1 MDFSDKTIA
10 ITGAGKGIGREIA
23 VQLSKL
29 GAQIVSMA
37 RTETDLQSLCEEVGG
52 RYIVVD
58 LADAA
63 AAREAARDAM
73 PADFLVNCAGTN
85 ILQSFLE
92 VSADDFDQVIAVNLR
107 AAMIVSQEFAAHRIS
122 NGGGGAIVQVSS
134 MSSFV
139 GFADHSTYCA
149 SKGGLDAMS
158 RVMANELGQHGIRVN
173 CVNPI
178 ITLTELAAEAWSDPA
193 KSGPVLDRMP
203 IRRFAETG
211 DIAGIVAFLLSD
223 ASAMINGHSIPVDGG
238 FLSR

>member
-1 MDFSDKTIA
+1 MGFTNKTVA

-23 VQLSKL
+23 LRLSKM
-29 GAQIVSMA
+29 GAQIVSMG
-37 RTETDLQSLCEEVGG
+37 RTEADLQSLFDEVGG

-92 VSADDFDQVIAVNLR
+92 VSADDFDRIIAINLR
-107 AAMIVSQEFAAHRIS
+107 AAMIVSQEFAAHRIA

-134 MSSFV
+134 MSAFI
-139 GFADHSTYCA
+139 GWADHAAYCA

-158 RVMANELGQHGIRVN
+158 RVMANELGEHGIRVN

-178 ITLTELAAEAWSDPA
+178 ITMTDLAAEAWSDPA

-223 ASAMINGHSIPVDGG
+223 AAEMINGHSMPVDGG
-238 FLSR
+238 LLSR

>member
-1 MDFSDKTIA
+1 MDFSNKTVVV
-10 ITGAGKGIGREIA
+10 TGAGKGIGREISLG
-23 VQLSKL
+23 LSKM
-29 GAQIVSMA
+29 GAQIVPMA
-37 RTETDLQSLCEEVGG
+37 RTEADLQSLCDVIGG

-58 LADAA
+58 LADAVA
-63 AAREAARDAM
+63 ARNAAREAM

-85 ILQSFLE
+85 ILQSFLD
-92 VSADDFDQVIAVNLR
+92 VSTDDFDRIIATNLR
-107 AAMIVSQEFAAHRIS
+107 AAMIVSQEFAAHRIE

-139 GFADHSTYCA
+139 GFADHAAYCA

-158 RVMANELGQHGIRVN
+158 RVMANELGEHGIRVN

-193 KSGPVLDRMP
+193 KSRPVLDRMP
-203 IRRFAETG
+203 IGRFAETG

-223 ASAMINGHSIPVDGG
+223 ASEMINGHSLPVDGG